1 MRLSIY
7 IAYCQPYSDK
17 MVTIHIVDAF
27 TDTPETG
34 NRAGVVLD
42 AGALNATE
50 MQDIAAFAGFSETAF
65 VLPAQGPDHDL
76 QVRYFTPQIEV
87 PICGHATIATHYL
100 RALLAGDTS
109 YSLNA
114 LTGAGILPVD
124 ITTVN
129 QELRVSMTQGAV
141 EYGPLLN
148 NVERVLL
155 AAALGLEQSDFV
167 DGLPA
172 QIVSTGHSKV
182 IIPIQSRDVLDG
194 LEPDAEK
201 LALLSKKIGCNG
213 FFPVVLDRSGGELE
227 TYGRMFAPAIG
238 IAEDP
243 VTGNANGPTGAYL
256 VKHGIIQ
263 LADSFSYQGHQGH
276 KMGKPG
282 TVFVTLSLNGENLIV
297 QIAGRAV
304 RVGELN
310 YSPNAEQ
317 PH

>member
-1 MRLSIY
+1 
-7 IAYCQPYSDK
+7 

-42 AGALNATE
+42 AGGLNATE

-87 PICGHATIATHYL
+87 PICGHATIATHFL
-100 RALLAGDTS
+100 RASVSGDAS
-109 YSLNA
+109 YPLNV
-114 LTGAGILPVD
+114 LTGAGILPVEVSKD
-124 ITTVN
+124 DE
-129 QELRVSMTQGAV
+129 ELRVSMTQGAV
-141 EYGPLLN
+141 EYGQFLN
-148 NVERVLL
+148 TEELDLL
-155 AAALGLEQSDFV
+155 AAALGLEQSDFA

-201 LALLSKKIGCNG
+201 LTLLSNKIGCNG
-213 FFPVVLDRSGGELE
+213 FFPVVLDKSGGALE

-256 VKHGIIQ
+256 VKHGVIK
-263 LADSFSYQGHQGH
+263 LTGSFSYQGHQGH
-276 KMGKPG
+276 KMGKRG
-282 TVFVTLSLNGENLIV
+282 TVFVTLSLDGENLKV
-297 QIAGRAV
+297 QVAGQAV
-304 RVGELN
+304 RAGELE
-310 YSPNAEQ
+310 YPA
-317 PH
+317 

>member
-1 MRLSIY
+1 
-7 IAYCQPYSDK
+7 

-42 AGALNATE
+42 ASGLNASE
-50 MQDIAAFAGFSETAF
+50 MQNIAAFAGFSETAF

-87 PICGHATIATHYL
+87 PICGHATIATHFL
-100 RALLAGDTS
+100 RASVSGDTE
-109 YSLNA
+109 YPLNV
-114 LTGAGILPVD
+114 LTGAGILPVEVS
-124 ITTVN
+124 TEG
-129 QELRVSMTQGAV
+129 QEIQVSMTQGTV
-141 EYGPLLN
+141 EYGPLLSAD
-148 NVERVLL
+148 ELDLL
-155 AAALGLEQSDFV
+155 ATALGLAPSEFV

-201 LALLSKKIGCNG
+201 LTLLGKKIGCNG
-213 FFPVVLDRSGGELE
+213 FFPVVLDRSGGTLE

-256 VKHGIIQ
+256 VKHGVIQ
-263 LADSFSYQGHQGH
+263 LSESYSYPGHQGH

-282 TVFVTLSLNGENLIV
+282 TVFVTLSLDRDNLKV
-297 QIAGRAV
+297 QVAGQAV
-304 RVGELN
+304 RAGELE
-310 YSPNAEQ
+310 YLPCA
-317 PH
+317 

>member
-1 MRLSIY
+1 
-7 IAYCQPYSDK
+7 

-87 PICGHATIATHYL
+87 PICGHATIATHFL
-100 RALLAGDTS
+100 RASVSGDSS
-109 YSLNA
+109 YPLNV
-114 LTGAGILPVD
+114 LTGAGILPVEVSKD
-124 ITTVN
+124 D
-129 QELRVSMTQGAV
+129 QGFRVSMTQGAV
-141 EYGPLLN
+141 EYGPLLDT
-148 NVERVLL
+148 EELDLL
-155 AAALGLEQSDFV
+155 AAALGLEHSDFA

-194 LEPDAEK
+194 LKPDAE
-201 LALLSKKIGCNG
+201 LLTSLSKKIGCNG
-213 FFPVVLDRSGGELE
+213 FFPVVLDRSGGALE

-238 IAEDP
+238 ISEDP

-263 LADSFSYQGHQGH
+263 LSDSFSYPGHQGH

-282 TVFVTLSLNGENLIV
+282 TVFVTLSLEREDLIV
-297 QIAGRAV
+297 QIAGQAI
-304 RVGELN
+304 RVGELS
-310 YSPNAEQ
+310 YPPNAEQ